1 MTGEIDP
8 ADVEDERGEESVD
21 VIDVRDPDAYAEGH
35 IPGAENVPLD
45 ELENVVDERDWAET
59 VVTACYI
66 GKSSVQAARLI
77 EAYSDSEVSSMTGG
91 YEDWTYDLES
101 GDS

>member
-8 ADVEDERGEESVD
+8 EDVEAERTDESVD
-21 VIDVRDPDAYAEGH
+21 VIDVRDADAYAEGH
-35 IPGAENVPLD
+35 IPEAENIPLD
-45 ELENVVDERDWAET
+45 DLESVVEDRDWADT

-66 GKSSVQAARLI
+66 GETSVQAARLI
-77 EAYSDSEVSSMTGG
+77 DAYSDSEVKSMTGG

-101 GDS
+101 SDS

>member
-8 ADVEDERGEESVD
+8 ADVEAERADESVD
-21 VIDVRDPDAYAEGH
+21 VIDIRDPEAYAEGH

-45 ELENVVDERDWAET
+45 ALEDVVEDREWAET

-66 GKSSVQAARLI
+66 GETSVQAARLI
-77 EAYSDSEVSSMTGG
+77 DAYSDSEVRSMAGG
-91 YEDWTYDLES
+91 YEDWPYDLES
-101 GDS
+101 SDS